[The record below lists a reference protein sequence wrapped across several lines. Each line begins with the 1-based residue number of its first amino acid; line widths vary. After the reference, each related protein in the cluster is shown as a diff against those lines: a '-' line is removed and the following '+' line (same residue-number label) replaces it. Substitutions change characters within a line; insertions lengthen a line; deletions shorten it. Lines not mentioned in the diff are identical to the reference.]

1 MSIDVLNLIKDRERP
16 APAFTF
22 AQVPDR
28 PALEKH
34 AVELLGIYGELRLET
49 PESPNA
55 DLADSVITSD
65 EQELNDQVDDLLRQ
79 VPELEQYLSHQKGSF
94 GLLNALDRAL
104 LKAEGVN
111 AGLSDDLGSAML
123 LMAARLT
130 EHCDAL
136 LGASESLATDPSTP
150 VEVNARLA
158 RHLYPAHND
167 LEETAEQLRGRRQR
181 DARRAQQ
188 RDAAVSQRQQLL
200 ETKERLSELRGEAA
214 ADLGR
219 DEDPSLH

>member
-34 AVELLGIYGELRLET
+34 AIALMGIYGELRLET
-49 PESPNA
+49 PEGPNA
-55 DLADSVITSD
+55 ELAEALISSD

-111 AGLSDDLGSAML
+111 AGLCEDLGSAL
-123 LMAARLT
+123 LLLAARLT
-130 EHCDAL
+130 EHCDVL
-136 LGASESLATDPSTP
+136 LGAGESLATDPGTP
-150 VEVNARLA
+150 VAVNERVA
-158 RHLYPAHND
+158 RHLYPAHSN
-167 LEETAEQLRGRRQR
+167 LEDTAEQLRGRRQR

-188 RDAAVSQRQQLL
+188 RDSVVSQRQHLL
-200 ETKERLSELRGEAA
+200 ETKERLAALRGGAT
-214 ADLGR
+214 ADQDR
-219 DEDPSLH
+219 DEDPGLH